1 MTENSS
7 KLENLFA
14 IRQKERNDKQ
24 IKFTKEIT
32 EKVDSLL
39 GHRLILAFD
48 QQDAVPW
55 KIENNK
61 AIRKFDFRG
70 GKFNLIV
77 NTNLDSQTIEV
88 EIQTIEPQFEKL
100 SKKSNINEV
109 CEDWFFNSIE
119 TISFEMKNRIK
130 T

>member
-1 MTENSS
+1 MEENSS
-7 KLENLFA
+7 KLEKLFA

-24 IKFTKEIT
+24 IKYTQEIT
-32 EKVDSLL
+32 EKVDALL
-39 GHRLILAFD
+39 GNRLILAFD

-55 KIENNK
+55 KIENTK

-70 GKFNLIV
+70 GIFNLIV
-77 NTNLDSQTIEV
+77 NTNLDSQNVDV

-100 SKKSNINEV
+100 VKKTNINEIS
-109 CEDWFFNSIE
+109 EDWFFDSIE